1 MKRKA
6 NRIARTSKRKNRKRE
21 RQEGKIAFLKSLSP
35 EDYQEYTEKHK
46 KKGLGGTNVHHRHTR
61 WTGGSSNP
69 DNLSRVSIKEHNA
82 YNLMF
87 NDGHM
92 HPTEIARK
100 LTAIWIDPQWQ
111 LIAQRRDGKCVEE
124 DRLLSDVLPANSME
138 MPVQT
143 HEPIAVKSA
152 SLANGLNHQQK
163 SCTDCTAMK
172 LMNTLQ
178 PALTAFAQEQVARA
192 FSTATFEA

>member
-6 NRIARTSKRKNRKRE
+6 NRIARTAKRKNRKRE

-35 EDYQEYTEKHK
+35 EDYQEYLEKNKGK
-46 KKGLGGTNVHHRHTR
+46 KVSGTNVHHRHTR
-61 WTGGSSNP
+61 WTGGNSNP
-69 DNLSRVSIKEHNA
+69 ENLSRVSIREHNA

-100 LTAIWIDPQWQ
+100 LTAIWIDPQWE
-111 LIAQRRDGKCVEE
+111 LTARRRDGKCVEE
-124 DRLLSDVLPANSME
+124 EHLLSDVSPART
-138 MPVQT
+138 P
-143 HEPIAVKSA
+143 AVSQITAVEHGSSA
-152 SLANGLNHQQK
+152 SGFPPQPK
-163 SCTDCTAMK
+163 SCMNCTAMK